1 MRLLP
6 ALISATL
13 VAGVTTAVVAQTAP
27 VQTNPNTKVYAY
39 KKTAPAQ
46 AIPAPSAYAG
56 ATQPDYDRMPPDVPQ
71 HGSQQWWQEKNRFNG
86 GDGGG

>member
-13 VAGVTTAVVAQTAP
+13 VAGVTTAVVAQTAS
-27 VQTNPNTKVYAY
+27 VETNPNTKVYAY

-46 AIPAPSAYAG
+46 ANPAPSAYAG
-56 ATQPDYDRMPPDVPQ
+56 ATQPDYRVPADVPQ
-71 HGSQQWWQEKNRFNG
+71 YGSQKWWEEKNRFNS